1 MFNLG
6 EFITAHIIWIVP
18 IVSIILTFFVIV
30 ISTPDNEH
38 LNLKDFLS
46 IGINLCISAITILL
60 TNYKSVTTTWLIFFF
75 FVITLFVAILT
86 RKFMWGRSKLMNIF
100 SCILYLITGII
111 FCVIAGG
118 HLNGVIQTICM

>member
-18 IVSIILTFFVIV
+18 IASIILTFFVII
-30 ISTPDNEH
+30 ISTPDNER

-46 IGINLCISAITILL
+46 IGINLCISGITILL
-60 TNYKSVTTTWLIFFF
+60 TNYKSVTTTWLVFFF

-86 RKFMWGRSKLMNIF
+86 RRFMWGRSKLMNIL
-100 SCILYLITGII
+100 SCILYLIIGII
-111 FCVIAGG
+111 LCLIADG
-118 HLNGVIQTICM
+118 HINGLINTII